1 MVLSTVFLSACGG
14 PEEIQQLRA
23 MYFDTEFA
31 DFPQMLNKVR
41 QQNLP
46 IAIQNIGIVGPNSAG
61 GVDVAIQAK
70 NIGNKTIKY
79 IDYWVTP
86 YNAVGDTQRGEIGR
100 QSTSQLEDTGP
111 YPPNQYLGNWTRTY
125 VDDVATFSGYW
136 ENVWYNHTIKCIVLN
151 KYRVTY
157 IDGSTKTVS
166 NRSKVDRSIIG
177 HMSYFSKEYQDMSNY
192 TRSLGQGAYIG
203 FTNDCSYPVK

>member
-79 IDYWVTP
+79 IDY
-86 YNAVGDTQRGEIGR
+86 
-100 QSTSQLEDTGP
+100 
-111 YPPNQYLGNWTRTY
+111 
-125 VDDVATFSGYW
+125 
-136 ENVWYNHTIKCIVLN
+136 
-151 KYRVTY
+151 
-157 IDGSTKTVS
+157 
-166 NRSKVDRSIIG
+166 
-177 HMSYFSKEYQDMSNY
+177 
-192 TRSLGQGAYIG
+192 
-203 FTNDCSYPVK
+203 